1 VVKRV
6 LVGALTTWLCLLPA
20 NALAEQPARPPS
32 SGGAATPPA
41 SEKAAPRAKAAPKLA
56 EVPLSLR
63 VLAASPDP
71 PWLLVVENTGDRPI
85 RVPADERL
93 LSFDLRPKPKSA
105 AIACKLPAAMVPTEF
120 DDDRELVLEAGESLT
135 IAIDPRLYC
144 FGSSVDKL
152 VPGATLVPRFG
163 FAKFAQS
170 KDAFVAA
177 PLDAPSTLA
186 PRRFVQGEPF
196 VLPAVPTA
204 SPTPPTPPG
213 PTPTED
219 AGPVS
224 GAPAS
229 SSPASSSPASSSP
242 PASTTPLETRDR
254 RAPQLDVYVEQ
265 RVDAHAGRDV
275 VLTIRAVNEG
285 ERKLKTVL
293 RTRMLRVRVEE
304 LRADN
309 EAAQETLCTGQHA
322 AHGVASEHVT
332 TLGTKGQSTL
342 SLLVAELCP
351 KETFRKPGLYRLR
364 AEIDTSVEGES
375 LKADPW
381 LLGALAR
388 QSALARVATG
398 RAPFHVG
405 HPSAGPLELPPRSRS
420 ANSNAERTEE
430 PSPQGANSQ

>member
-1 VVKRV
+1 
-6 LVGALTTWLCLLPA
+6 
-20 NALAEQPARPPS
+20 
-32 SGGAATPPA
+32 
-41 SEKAAPRAKAAPKLA
+41 
-56 EVPLSLR
+56 

-93 LSFDLRPKPKSA
+93 LSFELRPKPKSPV
-105 AIACKLPAAMVPTEF
+105 IACKLPAAMVPTEF
-120 DDDRELVLEAGESLT
+120 DDARELVLEAHESLT
-135 IAIDPRLYC
+135 IAIDPRLFC

-152 VPGATLVPRFG
+152 IPGATLTPRFG
-163 FAKFAQS
+163 FSKFAQS

-177 PLDAPSTLA
+177 PLDAPSAFA
-186 PRRFVQGEPF
+186 PLRFLQGEPF
-196 VLPAVPTA
+196 VLPPVPA
-204 SPTPPTPPG
+204 TPPATAEVAPN
-213 PTPTED
+213 ED
-219 AGPVS
+219 A
-224 GAPAS
+224 APPSAGS
-229 SSPASSSPASSSP
+229 S
-242 PASTTPLETRDR
+242 ASTPGARDR

-275 VLTIRAVNEG
+275 VLTLRAVNEG
-285 ERKLKTVL
+285 ERKLTTVL

-309 EAAQETLCTGQHA
+309 KVEQETLCTGQHA
-322 AHGVASEHVT
+322 AHGVAAEHVT

-364 AEIDTSVEGES
+364 AELDTAVEGES

-381 LLGALAR
+381 LRGALAR

-398 RAPFHVG
+398 RAPFHRG
-405 HPSAGPLELPPRSRS
+405 HPSAGPVELPPRSRS
-420 ANSNAERTEE
+420 ANSNAEPTEKQ
-430 PSPQGANSQ
+430 PPP